1 MPMKKK
7 KKRPGRLLFF
17 LFSAVIAAALPGL
30 SLKAEAG
37 GSIYES
43 SYVSFS
49 PDGAWWTVAE
59 DLPEG
64 TQGNFKDPA
73 CWYDSDT
80 VVDTGIESALRGLET
95 GEHYYAYERNG
106 IIPVGYWEIGYR
118 GANCCHSNGGATD
131 IGGITD
137 INSSRLCLQPYWSG
151 WLAYCADCGQRIV
164 SRLHYM
170 SLDAVRSI
178 NAIDVDISYFYLCPN
193 KNGDGTRCRHLEQG
207 APAYQHQCSAVSW
220 NRYRVEYE
228 HNTNLL
234 IRKMEPSFHM
244 YNNAEEYEG
253 SRVTPQTRLSLHTY
267 TRPGYEFV
275 CWNTEPDGSGASYGD
290 GAEILNLT
298 SEEYDKGTGK
308 GVVTLYAQWKKTT
321 STLLVDPAGGAY
333 EGKSG
338 IQAVTQGYN
347 TFYTADPEKV
357 MAPKGHTVS
366 FETNGGKEIAPITG
380 TQHFSHWVF
389 SHDAAKPGAGV
400 FYSDNRYLFRGPQD
414 AVDRL
419 QAAYE
424 KDTIILPAPEKPNS
438 SFGGWY
444 KDPECTEPAG
454 AGGDEYTPSQDE
466 TLYALWAELVL
477 ESRDNYTANGGKGA
491 VDLAWQQKDGADK
504 SYKLY
509 QSRDGVHFS
518 QIYSAEETIDRN
530 ASDETFSYSGS
541 MRQYTVPYTG
551 FYTLSVYGAQ
561 GQGWQNIPGGL
572 GGSAEGKFYL
582 KKGDVLSV
590 LVGGTGGYGGGGT
603 GSVYGNGGGRTSIVS
618 RMQGTLLVAGGG
630 GAATPMGAGGAGG
643 AGGSQTSSA
652 SGGSGGAGGGGGYQ
666 GGSAGELIIHEHT
679 DECYYVRN
687 LSYTHSTAG
696 MNTISGWGLS
706 ASQRFAGYAS
716 QGWVKEEKGMTES
729 SLIPTKGNPTLE
741 IDLHVNAWSNNA
753 MQTYVYV
760 RVYNSDKQ
768 QIYSWRADEHS
779 QETDGNPGQSWED
792 GDGWHGTPDVFDIQT
807 VLSVDVS
814 GTDGVW
820 VLYGIGT
827 TSKDDEGEPWAACHY
842 GLNLNTISLSGGVE
856 KELICGYKK
865 GEVISAK
872 PAYGGTSYVNTA
884 AASTYQSRAG
894 VRRGNGSAS
903 IAINTVGFMD
913 TLSLTG
919 VSALDLASPGQIK
932 EESVTKKAL
941 DGKRIIVFWREPK
954 DNGTDYYHRAESYLP
969 GTISLLCTSNITKN
983 TLTSG
988 VKGYY
993 YVLDTKSGTAVG
1005 AGNGSF
1011 TADRSLTVQTGG
1023 QVQYLHVA
1031 AVDRAG
1037 NIGKT
1042 AHIRIDA
1049 REVLWKLYT
1058 RQLSIE
1064 EGENV
1069 YPAGEKTWYVRADG
1083 ATPFTLHHSAYMD
1096 GTASR
1101 NYQLNYTIF
1110 QTKMEE
1116 SVGRNIVFTPNH
1128 DIKNGVIRTEAAELS
1143 YGVEGET
1150 LFGQYP
1156 YIVTERNS
1164 FNKELSTTQKFTLDG
1179 KAHGQRI
1186 EVIPMAGADCP
1197 EGIQYTEESAD
1208 RLNGIVLIAD
1218 REAPEI
1224 NGLELLKNRELIDR
1238 GEGTVILDVT
1248 AADALSGLREF
1259 YLVIENKDN
1268 AVTQTYTGNEKG
1280 RIQIEITADEP
1291 IFSGDF
1297 SITARAVDNVGNVAE
1312 KTCAVTEFALEAE
1325 VERIL
1330 EPHTPVFKRGESGI
1344 LTVTVW
1350 GYADRVEVEFP
1361 KELTDLNPN
1370 LRQTYVY
1377 TDAPQYRQEEKLQF
1391 MIPLYAPEKESY
1403 IITVRAYKGDRRLEE
1418 HPRLGVVSVEG
1429 SVLQDFR
1436 TRLR

>member
-1 MPMKKK
+1 MKKK
-7 KKRPGRLLFF
+7 RKKPGRLLLSLGAAAF
-17 LFSAVIAAALPGL
+17 AAALPGL
-30 SLKAEAG
+30 SLKAEAA

-43 SYVSFS
+43 PYVSFS

-95 GEHYYAYERNG
+95 GEHYYAYDRNG
-106 IIPVGYWEIGYR
+106 IIPVGYWEVGYR
-118 GANCCHSNGGATD
+118 GANCCHSNGGFET
-131 IGGITD
+131 IGGITG
-137 INSSRLCLQPYWSG
+137 INNSRLCLQPYWSG

-164 SRLHYM
+164 DRLHYM

-193 KNGDGTRCRHLEQG
+193 ENGDGTQCRHLEQG
-207 APAYQHQCSAVSW
+207 APAYAHQCSAVSW
-220 NRYRVEYE
+220 NRYRVEYDP
-228 HNTNLL
+228 NTDSAGGM
-234 IRKMEPSFHM
+234 MEPSFHM

-253 SRVTPQTRLSLHTY
+253 SRVTPQTRLSLNTY

-275 CWNTEPDGSGASYGD
+275 CWNTEPDGSGTSYGD
-290 GAEILNLT
+290 GAEIRNLT

-321 STLLVDPAGGAY
+321 STLLVDPAGGTY

-338 IQAVTQGYN
+338 TQAVTQGYN
-347 TFYTADPEKV
+347 TFYTADPEKIT
-357 MAPKGHTVS
+357 APGGHTVS
-366 FETNGGKEIAPITG
+366 FETNGGNEISPITG
-380 TQHFSHWVF
+380 TQHFSHWEF
-389 SHDAAKPGAGV
+389 SHDEAKPGAGV

-424 KDTIILPAPEKPNS
+424 KDAIILPTPEKPGS

-477 ESRDNYTANGGKGA
+477 QSRDNYTANGGKGA
-491 VDLAWQQKDGADK
+491 VDLAWQQKDSADK
-504 SYKLY
+504 SYRLY

-518 QIYSAEETIDRN
+518 QIYGAEETIDRN

-551 FYTLSVYGAQ
+551 FYTLSAYGAQ
-561 GQGWQNIPGGL
+561 GQGWQDIPGGL

-582 KKGDVLSV
+582 KKGDVLSI
-590 LVGGTGGYGGGGT
+590 LAGGTGGYGGGGT
-603 GSVYGNGGGRTSIVS
+603 GSVYGTGGGRTSIVS

-652 SGGSGGAGGGGGYQ
+652 SGGSGGAGGGGGYR
-666 GGSAGELIIHEHT
+666 GGSAGELVIHEHT
-679 DECYYVRN
+679 DECYYVKD
-687 LSYTHSTAG
+687 LSYTYSTAG
-696 MNTISGWGLS
+696 MHTIAGWGLRGGR
-706 ASQRFAGYAS
+706 RFAGCTS
-716 QGWVKEEKGMTES
+716 PSWVTDENGMTES

-741 IDLHVNAWSNNA
+741 IDLHVNAWAYNA

-760 RVYNSDKQ
+760 TVYDSSRR

-779 QETDGNPGQSWED
+779 TVTDGNPGESWED
-792 GDGWHGTPDVFDIQT
+792 GDGWHGTPDVFDIET

-820 VLYGIGT
+820 VAYGIGT

-842 GLNLNTISLSGGVE
+842 GYNLNTISLSGGVE
-856 KELICGYKK
+856 KELICGYKE

-894 VRRGNGSAS
+894 VRSGNGSAS
-903 IAINTVGFMD
+903 IAVNTVGFMD
-913 TLSLTG
+913 ALSLNG
-919 VSALDLASPGQIK
+919 VTATDYAAPDAVDAD
-932 EESVTKKAL
+932 SVEIEAAGAGAVL
-941 DGKRIIVFWREPK
+941 VSFDRPK
-954 DNGTDYYHRAESYLP
+954 DNGTPYYHRAESYLT
-969 GTISLLCTSNITKN
+969 GTASLLCTSNITKN
-983 TLTSG
+983 ILTSG
-988 VKGYY
+988 VAGYY
-993 YVLDTKSGTAVG
+993 YVLDTEEKTAAG
-1005 AGNGSF
+1005 AGNGRF
-1011 TADRSLTVQTGG
+1011 TADESLTVQAGG

-1031 AVDRAG
+1031 AVDIAG
-1037 NIGKT
+1037 NVGEA
-1042 AHIRIDA
+1042 AHIPIDEG
-1049 REVLWKLYT
+1049 EVLWKLYT

-1064 EGENV
+1064 EADNV
-1069 YPAGEKTWYVRADG
+1069 YPAGREKTWYVRADG
-1083 ATPFTLHHSAYMD
+1083 STPFTLRHSAYMD

-1101 NYQLNYTIF
+1101 DYQINYTIF
-1110 QTKMEE
+1110 QTRTEG
-1116 SVGRNIVFTPNH
+1116 SIGRNIVFTPSH
-1128 DIKNGVIRTEAAELS
+1128 DIKDGTILTKAAELS
-1143 YGVEGET
+1143 YTVEGET
-1150 LFGQYP
+1150 LLGQYP
-1156 YIVTERNS
+1156 YIVTERSSRNR
-1164 FNKELSTTQKFTLDG
+1164 ELSATQKFTLDR
-1179 KAHGQRI
+1179 AAQGQQI
-1186 EVIPMAGADCP
+1186 EVAPMAGAAHAQ
-1197 EGIQYTEESAD
+1197 GIQYTEESAD
-1208 RLNGIVLIAD
+1208 RLNGIVLIGD
-1218 REAPEI
+1218 GEAPVV
-1224 NGLELLKNRELIDR
+1224 NGLELLENRELIDR
-1238 GEGTVILDVT
+1238 REGTVTLDVT
-1248 AADALSGLREF
+1248 TADALSGVKEF
-1259 YLVIENKDN
+1259 YIVIENRDN
-1268 AVTQTYTGNEKG
+1268 AATQTYTGDENG

-1297 SITARAVDNVGNVAE
+1297 TVTARALDNVGNVAE
-1312 KTCAVTEFALEAE
+1312 KTCSVTEFALEAE

-1361 KELTDLNPN
+1361 KELTDLNPDLN
-1370 LRQTYVY
+1370 QTYVY
-1377 TDAPQYRQEEKLQF
+1377 ADAPQYRQEEKLQF

-1403 IITVRAYKGDRRLEE
+1403 TITVRAYKGDRRLEE